1 MIKDENSTVI
11 IGNTDP
17 VKPHVIVRLH
27 REDYPDLPDVEHIPG
42 GDFVD
47 LRSAKEVKLK
57 KGEFTYIDTG
67 VSIKLPTGY
76 WGQLVPRSSLYAKY
90 GLIQTNS
97 FGVIDESYCGD
108 EDRWKLPVIALR
120 DTVIPKNERICQF
133 RIVKKQDFDIF
144 NTESPLKGPNRG
156 GFGSTGGK

>member
-1 MIKDENSTVI
+1 MSNYENSQITAANI
-11 IGNTDP
+11 SIN
-17 VKPHVIVRLH
+17 PHVIIRLH
-27 REDYPDLPDVEHIPG
+27 REDYPDLPYVEHIPG

-47 LRSAKEVKLK
+47 LRSAKEVELK
-57 KGEFTYIDTG
+57 RGEFTYIDTG
-67 VSIKLPTGY
+67 VSIKLPEGY

-120 DTVIPKNERICQF
+120 DTVIPTNERICQF
-133 RIVKKQDFDIF
+133 RIVKKQNFDIF
-144 NTESPLKGPNRG
+144 NQETPLMGPNRG

>member
-1 MIKDENSTVI
+1 MSNYENSQITASNI
-11 IGNTDP
+11 SIN
-17 VKPHVIVRLH
+17 PHVIIRLH
-27 REDYPDLPDVEHIPG
+27 REDYPDLPNVEHIPG

-47 LRSAKEVKLK
+47 LRSAKEVELK

-67 VSIKLPTGY
+67 VSIKLPEGY

-120 DTVIPKNERICQF
+120 NTVIPKNERICQF
-133 RIVKKQDFDIF
+133 RIVKKQGFDIF
-144 NTESPLKGPNRG
+144 NTESPSKGPNRG
-156 GFGSTGGK
+156 GFGSTGGKY

>member
-47 LRSAKEVKLK
+47 LRSAKEVELK

-67 VSIKLPTGY
+67 VSIKLPEGY

-120 DTVIPKNERICQF
+120 DIVIPKNERICQF

-144 NTESPLKGPNRG
+144 NTEYPLKGPNRG